1 MLNRDSRTNTR
12 PLAERKPNMRFHS
25 TASWAFLLLAAL
37 PLQLAYSQE
46 PAEPETAFT
55 PSESFQA
62 WITDLAREQLPEEY
76 EKKKNWGHTKKVF
89 AGWDV
94 EADGLKLE
102 TRRRWKDVNDGTW
115 TSYRVTPIDPDK
127 HFAVR
132 VERLEQLTGN
142 KVRVQLA
149 AVTKVKLFGR
159 LSQWEHGVQL
169 VSLSA
174 EADAKVKMT
183 ATVEIAMQL
192 NPTKFPPDVAL
203 VPVVT
208 TADAKIATFEL
219 QRVSKLEGPLVKSL
233 SDETRD
239 VLEQE
244 IADRRPKLVSSLNKQ
259 IAKKQDK
266 LNFSLSDL
274 LKSEWGKFAP
284 PELTGGTVEKP
295 AVKIE
300 ATPAKR

>member
-1 MLNRDSRTNTR
+1 
-12 PLAERKPNMRFHS
+12 MRFPL
-25 TASWAFLLLAAL
+25 TASWACCASLVLLSLAANV
-37 PLQLAYSQE
+37 S
-46 PAEPETAFT
+46 AEDTELGFT

-62 WITDLAREQLPEEY
+62 WVTDLVRDQLPEDY
-76 EKKKNWGHTKKVF
+76 EKKSNWGHTKKVF
-89 AGWDV
+89 AGWDL

-115 TSYRVTPIDPDK
+115 TSYRVTPIKPEK

-132 VERLEQLTGN
+132 VERIEQLAGN

-149 AVTKVKLFGR
+149 AVSKVKLFGR
-159 LSQWEHGVQL
+159 MSQWEHGVQL

-174 EADAKVKMT
+174 EADAKVKLT
-183 ATVEIAMQL
+183 GTVEITLKL

-208 TADAKIATFEL
+208 TADARIAEFEL
-219 QRVSKLEGPLVKSL
+219 HRVGKFDGPLVKSL
-233 SDETRD
+233 SDETRG
-239 VLEQE
+239 VLEKE
-244 IADRRPKLVSSLNKQ
+244 IADRRPKLVSALNKQ

-284 PELTGGTVEKP
+284 AELTGGTVEK
-295 AVKIE
+295 KEE
-300 ATPAKR
+300 AEPKKR